1 MNGNS
6 KNSILIID
14 DDITIRK
21 IIGHHLK
28 ENDYSIFE
36 SSGAPEGFKILKDN
50 NIDLVLCDV
59 TMDEMDGFTF
69 CRMVREDENYRALPF
84 IFVTASTSQEVKN
97 KALEAGG
104 DDIITK
110 PFEINDLI
118 LKVKA
123 LLKRADIYKAYGAKK
138 NLEESINKPDV
149 YKVLLV
155 DDDLSLARLFQ
166 YNLNKADLN
175 CVITTSAEEGFK
187 LAKANPP
194 DIIISDI
201 MMPVIDGYEFRRM
214 LMADSQLKQI
224 PFIFLTSKGDE
235 NDVLD
240 GYDMGIADYV
250 IKTSGPRL
258 VVAKVGAILKSLGK
272 ERQKAVSEL
281 HSAADRMRAKVVP
294 DEPTFFKGFDI
305 KQWHVP
311 YQGIPGGDFIDYV
324 PLDEKNLAVI
334 LGDVMGKKWGA
345 WYFAFAYAGY
355 VRSALRVEL
364 QTTKEYK
371 ANEILQHVNSSVY
384 QDAKISEVF
393 ATLSI
398 LILNNE
404 TGTVKYSGAGDLP
417 IFYKPAASD
426 EIKKIQ
432 SKGKLLGFAA
442 EGSYNE
448 VVIELQENDQLFL
461 ITDGVLESR
470 NEAGAQFGVDGLSN
484 VIKSITPSDDP
495 VQKIKNE
502 FTSFTNN
509 RFEDDISL
517 ISIKV
522 ASIIKAK
529 TTSSEY
535 LF

>member
-1 MNGNS
+1 MDSNG
-6 KNSILIID
+6 KYSILIID

-21 IIGHHLK
+21 LIGFHLK
-28 ENDYSIFE
+28 ANDYNIFE
-36 SSGAPEGFKILKDN
+36 SVGADDGFNVLKEN

-59 TMDEMDGFTF
+59 TMDGMDGFTF
-69 CRMVREDENYRALPF
+69 CLKVREDENYRALPF
-84 IFVTASTSQEVKN
+84 IFVTADTSQEVKN

-110 PFEINDLI
+110 PFEINDL
-118 LKVKA
+118 LVKVKA
-123 LLKRADIYKAYGAKK
+123 LLKRADIYRAYGAKK
-138 NLEESINKPDV
+138 NLEESISQSDV
-149 YKVLLV
+149 SKILLV
-155 DDDLSLARLFQ
+155 DDDQSLARLFQ
-166 YNLNKADLN
+166 YNLNKAGLN
-175 CVITTSAEEGFK
+175 CVTANSTEEGLK
-187 LAKANPP
+187 LAKADPP
-194 DIIISDI
+194 DIIVSDI
-201 MMPVIDGYEFRRM
+201 MMPLVDGYEFRRM
-214 LMADSQLKQI
+214 LMSDSELKQI

-250 IKTSGPRL
+250 IKTAGPRI
-258 VVAKVGAILKSLGK
+258 VVAKVSAILKSLGK

-294 DEPTFFKGFDI
+294 DEPTSFKGFDI

-324 PLDEKNLAVI
+324 PLDDKNFAVI

-345 WYFAFAYAGY
+345 WYFAYAYAGY

-364 QTTKEYK
+364 QTAKEFK
-371 ANEILQHVNSSVY
+371 ANEILQRVNNSVY

-417 IFYKPAASD
+417 VFYKPAGSD

-432 SKGKLLGFAA
+432 SKGTLLGFAA
-442 EGSYNE
+442 EGCYNE
-448 VVIELQENDQLFL
+448 EVIELKENDLLYL

-470 NEAGAQFGVDGLSN
+470 NSAGEQFGVEGLSN
-484 VIKSITPSDDP
+484 VIRSISPTDDP

-502 FTSFTNN
+502 FISFTDN

-517 ISIKV
+517 ISIKAAV
-522 ASIIKAK
+522 VKK
-529 TTSSEY
+529 
-535 LF
+535 

>member
-1 MNGNS
+1 MDNNG

-14 DDITIRK
+14 DDLTIRK
-21 IIGHHLK
+21 LIGHHLRK
-28 ENDYSIFE
+28 NDYQIFE
-36 SSGAPEGFKILKDN
+36 SMGAPEGLTILKEN

-59 TMDEMDGFTF
+59 TMDGMDGFTF
-69 CRMVREDENYRALPF
+69 CNLVRENENYRALPF
-84 IFVTASTSQEVKN
+84 VFITANTSQEIKN

-110 PFEINDLI
+110 PFEIEDLL

-123 LLKRADIYKAYGAKK
+123 LLKRADIYRAYGAKK
-138 NLEESINKPDV
+138 NLEETISQSDV
-149 YKVLLV
+149 SKVLLV

-166 YNLNKADLN
+166 YNLNKSGLN
-175 CVITTSAEEGFK
+175 CVIATSAEEGIK
-187 LAKANPP
+187 LVKADPP

-201 MMPVIDGYEFRRM
+201 MMPEIDGYEFRRM
-214 LMADSQLKQI
+214 LMADNLLKQI

-235 NDVLD
+235 NDILD

-250 IKTSGPRL
+250 IKTAGPRI
-258 VVAKVGAILKSLGK
+258 VVAKVSAILKSLGK

-294 DEPTFFKGFDI
+294 DEPTFFEGFDI

-311 YQGIPGGDFIDYV
+311 YQGIPGGDFIDYI
-324 PLDEKNLAVI
+324 PLDKHNLAVI

-364 QTTKEYK
+364 QNAKEYK
-371 ANEILQHVNSSVY
+371 ANDILQHVNNSVY

-404 TGTVKYSGAGDLP
+404 VGTVKYSGAGDLP
-417 IFYKPAASD
+417 VFYKPAGT
-426 EIKKIQ
+426 ELVKKIQ
-432 SKGKLLGFAA
+432 SEGKLLGFAA
-442 EGSYNE
+442 DGFYSEE
-448 VVIELQENDQLFL
+448 VINLQKDDQLFL

-470 NEAGAQFGVDGLSN
+470 DSSGEQFGVDGLSN
-484 VIKSITPSDDP
+484 LIKTITPSDDP
-495 VQKIKNE
+495 VKKIKDE
-502 FTSFTNN
+502 FVSFTGN

-517 ISIKV
+517 ISIR
-522 ASIIKAK
+522 ATEIAK
-529 TTSSEY
+529 
-535 LF
+535 

>member
-1 MNGNS
+1 MDNS
-6 KNSILIID
+6 GKNSILIID
-14 DDITIRK
+14 DDLTIRK
-21 IIGHHLK
+21 LIGHHLK
-28 ENDYSIFE
+28 LNNYIIFE
-36 SSGAPEGFKILKDN
+36 SPGAIEGFTILKEN

-59 TMDEMDGFTF
+59 TMEEMDGFTF
-69 CRMVREDENYRALPF
+69 CHKVREDENYKALPF
-84 IFVTASTSQEVKN
+84 VFVTANTSQEVKN

-110 PFEINDLI
+110 PFDINDLL

-123 LLKRADIYKAYGAKK
+123 LLKRADIYKAYGARK
-138 NLEESINKPDV
+138 NLEEATTQAEVS
-149 YKVLLV
+149 KVLLV

-166 YNLNKADLN
+166 YNLNKAGLN
-175 CVITTSAEEGFK
+175 CYIATSAEEGLK
-187 LAKANPP
+187 IVKENPP

-201 MMPVIDGYEFRRM
+201 MMPIIDGYEFRRM
-214 LMADSQLKQI
+214 LMADSQLRQI

-250 IKTSGPRL
+250 IKTAGPRI
-258 VVAKVGAILKSLGK
+258 VVAKVSAILKSLGK

-305 KQWHVP
+305 RQWHVP
-311 YQGIPGGDFIDYV
+311 FQGIPGGDFIDYV
-324 PLDEKNLAVI
+324 PLDENNLAVV

-345 WYFAFAYAGY
+345 WYFAYAYAGY

-364 QTTKEYK
+364 QNTKEYK
-371 ANEILQHVNSSVY
+371 ANEILQHVNNSVY

-398 LILNNE
+398 LILNSENR
-404 TGTVKYSGAGDLP
+404 TVKYSGAGDLP
-417 IFYKPAASD
+417 IFYKPADTD
-426 EIKKIQ
+426 EVIRVQ
-432 SKGKLLGFAA
+432 SKGNLLGFSAD
-442 EGSYNE
+442 GFYNE
-448 VVIELQENDQLFL
+448 EVIKLNENDQLFL

-470 NEAGAQFGVDGLSN
+470 NADGAQFGIDGLSN
-484 VIKSITPSDDP
+484 VIKSITPTDDP
-495 VQKIKNE
+495 IQIITKE
-502 FTSFTNN
+502 FISFTGN

-517 ISIKV
+517 ISIKSV
-522 ASIIKAK
+522 LDKK
-529 TTSSEY
+529 
-535 LF
+535 

>member
-1 MNGNS
+1 MDTNN
-6 KNSILIID
+6 KNSILVID
-14 DDITIRK
+14 DDDTIRK
-21 IIGHHLK
+21 LIEHHLI
-28 ENDYSIFE
+28 ENDYNVFE
-36 SSGAPEGFKILKDN
+36 SADAKGGFKILKEN
-50 NIDLVLCDV
+50 NVDLVLCDV
-59 TMDEMDGFTF
+59 MMDEMDGFAF
-69 CRMVREDENYRALPF
+69 CNKVRENENFRAIPF
-84 IFVTASTSQEVKN
+84 IFVTINTTPEIKE
-97 KALEAGG
+97 KALEYRG
-104 DDIITK
+104 DDIILK
-110 PFEINDLI
+110 PFEINDLL

-123 LLKRADIYKAYGAKK
+123 ILKRADIYKAYGVV
-138 NLEESINKPDV
+138 NNPDEPTTQPEV
-149 YKVLLV
+149 SRIMLV
-155 DDDLSLARLFQ
+155 DDDHSLARLFQ
-166 YNLNKADLN
+166 YNLNKAGFN
-175 CVITTSAEEGFK
+175 CVIATSAEEGFN
-187 LAKANPP
+187 LVKADPP

-214 LMADSQLKQI
+214 LMADDQLRQI

-250 IKTSGPRL
+250 IKTAGPRI
-258 VVAKVGAILKSLGK
+258 VVAKVSAIIKSLGK

-294 DEPTFFKGFDI
+294 DEPIIFKGFDI

-324 PLDEKNLAVI
+324 PLDDNNLAVI

-345 WYFAFAYAGY
+345 WYFAYAYAGY

-364 QTTKEYK
+364 QTAKEFK
-371 ANEILQHVNSSVY
+371 ANTILQHVNSSVY

-398 LILNNE
+398 LLLNNE

-417 IFYKPAASD
+417 IFYKPAGSD
-426 EIKKIQ
+426 EVKKVQ

-442 EGSYNE
+442 DGYYNE
-448 VVIELQENDQLFL
+448 EVIELHENDQLYL

-470 NEAGAQFGVDGLSN
+470 NTSGTQFGVDGLSN

-495 VQKIKNE
+495 VQKIKDK
-502 FTSFTNN
+502 FISFTGN

-517 ISIKV
+517 ISIKAAV
-522 ASIIKAK
+522 VKNKPASDVY
-529 TTSSEY
+529 S
-535 LF
+535 F